1 MLKYKLG
8 GYFALKKKKKKKALF
23 FFNFKL
29 GELKYVWYEI
39 EQICQ

>member
-8 GYFALKKKKKKKALF
+8 GYFALKKKKKKKKALF

-29 GELKYVWYEI
+29 GELKYV
-39 EQICQ
+39 

>member
-29 GELKYVWYEI
+29 GELKYV
-39 EQICQ
+39 

>member
-8 GYFALKKKKKKKALF
+8 GYFALKKKKKKEKKALF

-29 GELKYVWYEI
+29 GELKYV
-39 EQICQ
+39 

>member
-8 GYFALKKKKKKKALF
+8 GYFALEKKKKKKKALF

-29 GELKYVWYEI
+29 GELKYV
-39 EQICQ
+39 